1 MPHESKFLL
10 RKCLGYDLGGLV
22 PSQEVF
28 GSIRVVYYVMYIYIY
43 TARTGVLPGEVRFEC
58 AGPVRKKSGCR
69 PSPQMADENFPHHF
83 PSSTKKTYKKNRK
96 KNLNLPSRNRKET
109 LNETLNETQMIY
121 IYIYLSTYRYNC
133 LMYPQAGAALPAWVC
148 IYIYRID

>member
-1 MPHESKFLL
+1 MF
-10 RKCLGYDLGGLV
+10 GVWFGGVGTFSGGVWIHKGCILC
-22 PSQEVF
+22 
-28 GSIRVVYYVMYIYIY
+28 YVYIYIY
-43 TARTGVLPGEVRFEC
+43 TTRTGVLPGEVRFEC

-121 IYIYLSTYRYNC
+121 ISIYLPIDITVWCTPRPGRHSRPGCVYIYISYR
-133 LMYPQAGAALPAWVC
+133 LT
-148 IYIYRID
+148 